1 MTRIAL
7 YPGSFDPPTR
17 GHEDLIRRAAL
28 LADRLVVAVVV
39 NPGKQPMFPAAER
52 AALLA
57 ETVADL
63 PNVTIGRFEGLV
75 VEYARTVGATILV
88 RGVRSV
94 GDFDSEQQMAQMN
107 RHLHPGLDTVF
118 LAPAPGLGHISS
130 TLVREIARLGG
141 DVSGLVPP
149 VVGRALAARIG
160 T

>member
-17 GHEDLIRRAAL
+17 GHEDLIRRAAA

-39 NPGKQPMFPAAER
+39 NPNKQPMFSAAER
-52 AALLA
+52 TALLA
-57 ETVADL
+57 AMVADV
-63 PNVTIGRFEGLV
+63 PNVTVGHFEGLV
-75 VEYARTVGATILV
+75 VDYARTTGATILV

-94 GDFDSEQQMAQMN
+94 ADFDSEQQMAQMN

-118 LAPAPGLGHISS
+118 LSPAPGLGHISS

-141 DVSGLVPP
+141 SVDGLVPP
-149 VVGRALAARIG
+149 AVARALGAKVRA
-160 T
+160 

>member
-17 GHEDLIRRAAL
+17 GHEDLIRRAAA

-39 NPGKQPMFPAAER
+39 NPNKQPMFSAAER
-52 AALLA
+52 TALLA
-57 ETVADL
+57 AMVADV
-63 PNVTIGRFEGLV
+63 PNVTVGHFEGLV
-75 VEYARTVGATILV
+75 VDYARSTGATILV

-94 GDFDSEQQMAQMN
+94 ADFDSEQQMAQMN

-118 LAPAPGLGHISS
+118 LSPAPGLGHISS

-141 DVSGLVPP
+141 SVDGLVPSA
-149 VVGRALAARIG
+149 VARALGAKVRA
-160 T
+160 